1 MRFRS
6 LKRFS
11 VVALSFASMGAL
23 LAFQK
28 PFREY
33 YSEEGYNNF
42 PKPPDYQDKTDF
54 VFARMMYPQGNW
66 GIFGGLWRF
75 NYKEGNSAW
84 TNDYPR
90 SDRHF
95 VLALRRLTRIDVR
108 SVEQAVD
115 PFDGDEIFNWPFL
128 YCAGPDQW
136 NFTEDQYAKIREYL
150 ARGGFILGDDFWG
163 ASDWAYFERNMRH
176 LFPGRQIVEIP
187 NADPIF
193 HSVFDLEQRYQVS
206 GEWSLYSGVPYLNGG
221 RDPHWRAIYDG
232 KNRITLT
239 VLFNHDTGDSW
250 EWADDPR
257 YPERYSALG
266 IREGVNYIVYAMTH

>member
-1 MRFRS
+1 VKRNS
-6 LKRFS
+6 L
-11 VVALSFASMGAL
+11 VGAALGITLATGL
-23 LAFQK
+23 YAFQK

-33 YSEEGYNNF
+33 ISQEGYNDF
-42 PKPPDYQDKTDF
+42 PKPPDYRDETEF

-66 GIFGGLWRF
+66 GIFGRYWRY

-95 VLALRRLTRIDVR
+95 VLALRRLTRVNVR

-115 PFDGDEIFNWPFL
+115 PFDGDEIFNWPWL

-136 NFTEDQYAKIREYL
+136 NFTDEQYAKIREYL

-163 ASDWAYFERNMRH
+163 DSDWYYFEQNMAR
-176 LFPGRQIVEIP
+176 LYPGRPIVEIE
-187 NADPIF
+187 NKDQIF
-193 HSVFDLEQRYQVS
+193 HTVYDLNERYQVS
-206 GEWSLYSGVPYLNGG
+206 GQWSLGGLPYLNGG
-221 RDPHWRAIYDG
+221 SVPHWRAIYDDKG
-232 KNRITLT
+232 RIPIA

-250 EWADDPR
+250 EWADDPS

-266 IREGVNYIVYAMTH
+266 IRTGVNYVVYGLTH

>member
-1 MRFRS
+1 VRR
-6 LKRFS
+6 LRIAAIGLAA
-11 VVALSFASMGAL
+11 VGGLY
-23 LAFQK
+23 AFQK

-33 YSEEGYNNF
+33 ISQEGYNNF
-42 PKPPDYQDKTDF
+42 PKPPDYQDKSDF

-66 GIFGGLWRF
+66 GIFGWLYRF

-95 VLALRRLTRIDVR
+95 VLAVRRLTSIDVR

-115 PFDGDEIFNWPFL
+115 PFDEDEIFNWPFL

-136 NFTEDQYAKIREYL
+136 NFTEQQYAKIREYL

-163 ASDWAYFERNMRH
+163 ASDWAYFQRNMEH
-176 LFPGRQIVEIP
+176 LLPGRPIVEIP
-187 NADPIF
+187 DPDPIF
-193 HSVFDLEQRYQVS
+193 HSVFDLEQRYQVP
-206 GEWSLYSGVPYLNGG
+206 GEWSLGSRTPYLNGG
-221 RDPHWRAIYDG
+221 SDPHWRAIYDD
-232 KNRITLT
+232 KDRITLT

-257 YPERYSALG
+257 YPEKYSALG
-266 IREGVNYIVYAMTH
+266 IRTGINYIVYAMTH

>member
-1 MRFRS
+1 MKRS
-6 LKRFS
+6 RILALG
-11 VVALSFASMGAL
+11 VAAVSSLW
-23 LAFQK
+23 AFQK

-33 YSEEGYNNF
+33 YSEEGYNDF
-42 PKPPDYQDKTDF
+42 PKPPDYRDKTDF

-66 GIFGGLWRF
+66 GIFGGLYRYDWR
-75 NYKEGNSAW
+75 EGNSAW

-115 PFDGDEIFNWPFL
+115 PFDGDDIFNWPFL

-136 NFTEDQYAKIREYL
+136 NFTDQQYARVREYL
-150 ARGGFILGDDFWG
+150 ARGGFLLGDDFWG
-163 ASDWAYFERNMRH
+163 ASDWAYFERNMQR
-176 LFPGRQIVEIP
+176 LFPGRPIVEIP
-187 NADPIF
+187 NADAIF
-193 HSVFDLEQRYQVS
+193 HSVFDLDQRYQVP
-206 GEWSLYSGVPYLNGG
+206 GEWSLGRGIPYLNGG
-221 RDPHWRAIYDG
+221 VDPHWRAIYDD
-232 KNRITLT
+232 KQRITVT

-266 IREGVNYIVYAMTH
+266 IRTGVNYIVYAMTH

>member
-1 MRFRS
+1 MKWIYAS
-6 LKRFS
+6 ALA
-11 VVALSFASMGAL
+11 VVCAVALF
-23 LAFQK
+23 AFQK

-42 PKPPDYQDKTDF
+42 PKPPDYQVPADF
-54 VFARMMYPQGNW
+54 VFARMMYPQGPW
-66 GIFGGLWRF
+66 GIFAFLYRNNWR
-75 NYKEGNSAW
+75 EGDSAW

-136 NFTEDQYAKIREYL
+136 NFTADQYAKVREYL

-163 ASDWAYFERNMRH
+163 ASDWAYFERNMAR
-176 LFPGRQIVEIP
+176 LFPGKPIVEIP
-187 NADPIF
+187 NSDAIF
-193 HSVFDLEQRYQVS
+193 HTVFDLDHRYQVS
-206 GEWSLYSGVPYLNGG
+206 GQWSLGGLPYLNGG
-221 RDPHWRAIYDG
+221 SDPHWRAIYDD
-232 KNRITLT
+232 KQRISFA

-250 EWADDPR
+250 EWADDPA

-266 IREGVNYIVYAMTH
+266 IRTGVNYIVYAMTH

>member
-1 MRFRS
+1 VKRRWPLLVILACVGS
-6 LKRFS
+6 LY
-11 VVALSFASMGAL
+11 
-23 LAFQK
+23 AFQK

-33 YSEEGYNNF
+33 PSQEGYNNF
-42 PKPPDYQDKTDF
+42 PRADDWNDKTDF
-54 VFARMMYPQGNW
+54 VFGRMMYPQGDW
-66 GIFGGLWRF
+66 GIFGRYWRYDYR
-75 NYKEGNSAW
+75 NGPSAW
-84 TNDYPR
+84 SNDYPR

-95 VLALRRLTRIDVR
+95 VLALRRLTRVDVR

-136 NFTEDQYAKIREYL
+136 NFNAEQYAQIREYL

-163 ASDWAYFERNMRH
+163 ASDWYYFEQNMQQ
-176 LFPGRQIVEIP
+176 LFPGRPIVEIP
-187 NADPIF
+187 DKDQIF

-206 GEWSLYSGVPYLNGG
+206 GQWSIYGQPYLNGG
-221 RDPHWRAIYDG
+221 VDPHWRAIYDD

-250 EWADDPR
+250 EWADDPT

-266 IREGVNYIVYAMTH
+266 IREGINYIVYAMTH

>member
-1 MRFRS
+1 V
-6 LKRFS
+6 KRNRL
-11 VVALSFASMGAL
+11 VGVALGLVLAGGL
-23 LAFQK
+23 YAFQK

-33 YSEEGYNNF
+33 LSEEGYNDF
-42 PKPPDYQDKTDF
+42 PKPDDYRDETEF

-66 GIFGGLWRF
+66 GIFGRLWRY

-95 VLALRRLTRIDVR
+95 VLALRRLTRVNVR

-115 PFDGDEIFNWPFL
+115 PFDGDEIFNWPWL

-136 NFTEDQYAKIREYL
+136 NFTAEQYAKIREYL

-163 ASDWAYFERNMRH
+163 DSDWYYFEQNMAR
-176 LFPGRQIVEIP
+176 LFPGRPIVEIE
-187 NADPIF
+187 NKDPIF
-193 HSVFDLEQRYQVS
+193 HTVYDLTERYQVS
-206 GEWSLYSGVPYLNGG
+206 GQWSLRGLPYLNGG
-221 RDPHWRAIYDG
+221 AVPHWRAIYDDKG
-232 KNRITLT
+232 RILIA

-250 EWADDPR
+250 EWADDPS

-266 IREGVNYIVYAMTH
+266 IRTGVNYVMYGLTH